1 MKHLLCVTS
10 LMALSGL
17 TIMEAGAAS
26 LSLNPISAKTFVQE
40 VVRWLNPTVNPSP
53 LTTDSG
59 LRL

>member
-1 MKHLLCVTS
+1 MKHRLCVAA
-10 LMALSGL
+10 LMAL
-17 TIMEAGAAS
+17 TMVKAGVAS
-26 LSLNPISAKTFVQE
+26 PLLNPISAKMFVQE